1 MQNMENPCLFAIA
14 LNVELRKLDSEAGKL
29 NTPPQVGGE
38 IGLSDLGGYAKK
50 AGKKAA
56 EMGRFFA
63 SEWLREPGTQQMLV
77 NKANPFLKKGIDQI
91 STAIRPKLNYNTNR
105 KDLDGSGLFSNM
117 V

>member
-38 IGLSDLGGYAKK
+38 ISLSDLGGYAKK

-77 NKANPFLKKGIDQI
+77 NKANPWEKVLLVRWKESFPVEENKNSCGQTKENNSGILK
-91 STAIRPKLNYNTNR
+91 
-105 KDLDGSGLFSNM
+105 
-117 V
+117 